1 MVPFPIFKEN
11 LIKKH
16 QKLTHNSYPK
26 FTHFGWVATVLPNV
40 LGSTVASQYLILIK
54 KFYLSLLSLWLSP
67 SHVPHFT
74 RPPSFPNKNA
84 MAEPAEPTEPAPLL
98 ALYQQPPRATDFV
111 GATARQPFSL
121 LVTA

>member
-1 MVPFPIFKEN
+1 
-11 LIKKH
+11 
-16 QKLTHNSYPK
+16 
-26 FTHFGWVATVLPNV
+26 VLPNV

-54 KFYLSLLSLWLSP
+54 KFYLSLLSP
-67 SHVPHFT
+67 SRVPHFT